1 MKLSKSATKFV
12 KPITTRYNKGKDE
25 VKDYEKKQ
33 KKLLKEAQPC
43 SGTLNGM
50 DNPYG
55 KDIAIVTSYI
65 DSGNDLITKLINLD
79 NDIDNMAIRVINMRI
94 MELEANKL
102 KVSDVKEINIEM
114 LHASFEVR
122 KLIERVQRSIY
133 STLTNF
139 MIDKLTSNVF
149 FMVYPSTIYSY
160 KLNMHRRPLI
170 DVTWYLND
178 TRIAASIGDMDVTD
192 RINKIDGKPSD
203 ETDESDTEESVEVC
217 DEN

>member
-33 KKLLKEAQPC
+33 KKLLKEARPC
-43 SGTLNGM
+43 EGTLNGI

-55 KDIAIVTSYI
+55 KDIAIVTGYI
-65 DSGNDLITKLINLD
+65 DSGNDLIAKLMSLD
-79 NDIDNMAIRVINMRI
+79 ADVDNMAIRVINMRI

-102 KVSDVKEINIEM
+102 KVSDVKEINMAM
-114 LHASFEVR
+114 LRASFDVR
-122 KLIERVQRSIY
+122 KLIERVQRSIF

-139 MIDKLTSNVF
+139 MINKLTSSVF
-149 FMVYPSTIYSY
+149 FMVYGSTIYSY

-178 TRIAASIGDMDVTD
+178 TCMSISTVGDAD
-192 RINKIDGKPSD
+192 INNKIEKLDTEPEDDS
-203 ETDESDTEESVEVC
+203 EIDTEESVEVD

>member
-1 MKLSKSATKFV
+1 MKLSKSATKFL

-25 VKDYEKKQ
+25 VKEYEKKQ
-33 KKLLKEAQPC
+33 KKLLKEARPC
-43 SGTLNGM
+43 EGTLNGM

-55 KDIAIVTSYI
+55 KDIAIVTGYI

-79 NDIDNMAIRVINMRI
+79 NDVDNMAIRVINMRI
-94 MELEANKL
+94 MELENNKL
-102 KVSDVKEINIEM
+102 TVSDVKEINMEM
-114 LHASFEVR
+114 LHVSFNVR
-122 KLIERVQRSIY
+122 KLIERVQRSIF

-139 MIDKLTSNVF
+139 MINKLTSNVF
-149 FMVYPSTIYSY
+149 FMVYPSTVYSY

-178 TRIAASIGDMDVTD
+178 TRITSSIGDMDVTD
-192 RINKIDGKPSD
+192 RLNKINGTPS
-203 ETDESDTEESVEVC
+203 DESDTKEGVEVD